1 MKEYTALTNNQN
13 MLAAEKSVRKTIDEH
28 NLIWR
33 GDVLVLGLSG
43 GPDSLCLLNIL
54 LGLQKELG
62 FVLCALHFNHCVRG
76 AEADEDE
83 AYLRAYCAQLGVPL
97 KVVKED
103 IPSLA
108 KEQGMSVEECGRKRR
123 QEALLVYA
131 DEIADAWNL
140 HPELLPE
147 GAAKECIENAKNY
160 EIHPRVV
167 LAHNADDQAE
177 TVLLRIIRGTG
188 VHGLA
193 AMRYMRE
200 DGLIRPLLDTARSD
214 IEDYCRQKGLE
225 PRIDKTNASTDYL
238 RNKVRLELLPELA
251 KINPNIKNCL
261 GRLADN
267 AAADDGFINDEALGW
282 LQDHKPTSWK
292 PSEIGKDYL
301 SEERPLLI
309 RDLRGLSPALFNRI
323 VRIKFEQIGLNE
335 DIAAVHINALTKAIY
350 TNVGNKTIE
359 FPKGYT
365 AYINHGELWFRV
377 PENK

>member
-1 MKEYTALTNNQN
+1 
-13 MLAAEKSVRKTIDEH
+13 MLSAEKTVRKTINEH
-28 NLIWR
+28 NLICE

-43 GPDSLCLLNIL
+43 GPDSICLLDIL
-54 LGLQKELG
+54 LGLRKEYK
-62 FVLCALHFNHCVRG
+62 FILCALHFNHCVRG
-76 AEADEDE
+76 EEADADED
-83 AYLRAYCAQLGVPL
+83 YLKRYCKELGIPL

-103 IPSLA
+103 IPAIS
-108 KEQGMSVEECGRKRR
+108 KELGMSVEECGRKRR
-123 QEALLVYA
+123 QQALADYA
-131 DEIADAWNL
+131 DELAAAWNN

-147 GAAKECIENAKNY
+147 DAPAECRKNSEDY
-160 EIHPRVV
+160 EIHPVVV

-188 VHGLA
+188 VHGLS

-238 RNKVRLELLPELA
+238 RNKVRLEILPELA
-251 KINPNIKNCL
+251 KINPNIKKCL

-267 AAADDGFINDEALGW
+267 AAADDEFINDEAFGW
-282 LQDHKPTSWK
+282 LNDHKPAPWR
-292 PSEIGKDYL
+292 PSEKGKDYM
-301 SEERPLLI
+301 SEESPLLI